1 MNIED
6 RIEFFLGDD
15 LDEQKGDYQKFF
27 KKKLAQWKVKS
38 PSSLSDADKKKFF
51 AEIKKEW
58 GGKGEEK

>member
-1 MNIED
+1 MEIED
-6 RIEFFLGDD
+6 RLDFFLGS
-15 LDEQKGDYQKFF
+15 LGVSEQTDYQAFF

-58 GGKGEEK
+58 KGKGE

>member
-6 RIEFFLGDD
+6 RIEFFLGDNV
-15 LDEQKGDYQKFF
+15 DEQNDYQAFF

-38 PSSLSDADKKKFF
+38 PMSLSDADKKKFF

-58 GGKGEEK
+58 KGKTPEE